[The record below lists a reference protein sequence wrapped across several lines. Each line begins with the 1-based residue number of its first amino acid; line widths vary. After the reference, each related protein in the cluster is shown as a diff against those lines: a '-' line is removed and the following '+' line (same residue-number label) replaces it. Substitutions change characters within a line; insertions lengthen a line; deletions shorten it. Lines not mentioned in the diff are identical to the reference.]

1 MGLVAVDGVKMG
13 EDGEE
18 VDRMFSLILRDFV
31 G

>member
-1 MGLVAVDGVKMG
+1 MGLVAVGRVKMG